1 MPPISNSF
9 KPYHAH
15 FDCFSGAAGDMLL
28 ASCLDASSNPN
39 ELMQTIKEC
48 LKKGIPD
55 IKDEFD
61 IHIQRVWKGKGSIVG
76 LSVIIDSIYNHES
89 TTVPEPDDDD
99 HSNNHSYDNNHNHS
113 QRNLRNLP
121 QIINLLNKS
130 STDYIP
136 LTVRQLS
143 IQTFTELAI
152 SESHTHG
159 TSSINNVHFH
169 EVGAIDSI
177 VDIVGTLLALHH
189 LHVSS
194 ISCSKLPMGE
204 GSVMT
209 DHGELPTPA
218 FATMRLL
225 IGMRTCKGPGVN
237 NDTETGELVTP
248 TAAALLRVLTGV
260 ADEVNNLKNEH
271 KKEKTNMNANP
282 FMRIKSRI
290 GRCPAMTPRLIG
302 IGAGK
307 KEFKYH
313 PNILR
318 LILGTEVDL
327 D

>member
-15 FDCFSGAAGDMLL
+15 FDCFSGAASDMLL
-28 ASCLDASSNPN
+28 ASCLDASPN
-39 ELMQTIKEC
+39 SHELMQTIKEC

-76 LSVIIDSIYNHES
+76 LNVIVDSFYNHKS
-89 TTVPEPDDDD
+89 ASVPEHDDSHNHD
-99 HSNNHSYDNNHNHS
+99 HSHNHS
-113 QRNLRNLP
+113 RGNLRNLP

-130 STDYIP
+130 STDYTP

-152 SESHTHG
+152 AESHTHG

-204 GSVMT
+204 GSVIT
-209 DHGELPTPA
+209 DHGELPIPA

-225 IGMRTCKGPGVN
+225 VGMKTCKGPGID

-248 TAAALLRVLTGV
+248 TGAALLRVLTGV
-260 ADEVNNLKNEH
+260 VDEVNTSNNEH
-271 KKEKTNMNANP
+271 KKDETNKNP
-282 FMRIKSRI
+282 FMRTKSRI
-290 GRCPAMTPRLIG
+290 GRCPAMTLRLIG

-307 KEFKYH
+307 KEFKYY

-318 LILGTEVDL
+318 LILGTEVEL